1 MIKQYPITHPQKRI
15 LYTELINSTPG
26 SYNFVGTML
35 FPEGNTERIKA
46 AVRSAMTETP
56 NFFLRFH
63 MEENGELSFYRE
75 ITAVKIEECG
85 DCAISIHHFNS
96 LENTTLYHFLI
107 AHTPEGDSLRM
118 SFHHALCDGTGL
130 DLFAQKVWSHYHD
143 GVSKGL
149 NDRPYEKYAACE
161 MDYLKSKAFETD
173 KSYWSSKLKDTAD
186 FDCEPKSSSD
196 FTLGYQSFN
205 LSDILKNKI
214 RAFTAAQDEHISSFL
229 LALTAASLFLAK
241 RNHKNGILINLGESG
256 RRHLE
261 SFSETTGMF
270 VSLVPLKLTFDAE
283 DTFMALLKK
292 TKNTFKEA
300 LSHSKYPYDLLVQ
313 DMSESGIDL
322 ENISSVSIVANSNN
336 PDSHLTK
343 SIAAE
348 SCDRA
353 LTIRINPDVLGH
365 DTFECFA
372 FEYQTACYTK
382 EAITKMGE
390 ALMSLIENLVDHA
403 DWPFKDITIDPK
415 ALLPVEDHSVVA
427 DADEIA
433 RLDRFN
439 NTKVSYDSTKTVVD
453 LFRAQARKTPEA
465 ECVVYMNWHYS
476 YAEVDHLSDNL
487 ARAIAAKNLGT
498 GDIVSILIPR
508 CEYMAIASLG
518 VLKAGCAYQPLDPD
532 YPEERLSFMMAD
544 ASVKLLIADA
554 DLLKKVPKYQGD
566 TLCIHD
572 IPTLTEDL
580 PLPKEPTHENL
591 FILLY
596 TSGSTGTP
604 KGCMLTHE
612 NIANFCRWY
621 HRYYN
626 LTEKDRVA
634 AYASFG
640 FDASMMDTWPALT
653 RGAAMYIIPEEIR
666 LDLLSLNDYFVAND
680 ITNAF
685 ITTQVGRQFAT
696 CIEETSLRNLSVGG
710 ETLVPCEPPESY
722 SLHNLYG
729 PTECTI
735 LCTAGLVDRLYEKS
749 VPIGGPIDNTKLY
762 VVDAK
767 LRRVPIGVPGE
778 LCIAGAPVSRGYL
791 GRESL
796 SAEKFIQNPFDDDPA
811 YSRMYRTGDVVKWLE
826 DGRILFVGREDG
838 QVKIRGFRIELT
850 EIEQKIREYPGIKDA
865 TLIACDEENGG
876 KYVTAYVVS
885 DETIDIEDLNAF
897 ISAEKPAYMVPAV
910 IMQIDAIPLTP
921 NLKVDKKALPKPVR
935 SFDEIVPPQTPTQ
948 EKIHAILAEV
958 IGDSGFGI
966 ETDIYKTGLTS
977 IGAVKLGVLFSKTFG
992 LKMSTQDFKKYNTV
1006 AKLETY
1012 IDIAGSIQSSQKAHE
1027 ELEAYPLTQ
1036 TQMGIYLE
1044 CLKNPDS
1051 CVYNIPLFCTFSKA
1065 IDAQRLGDA
1074 LTRAIDAHP
1083 YLKTRLQ
1090 ITGEDILL
1098 KRRDS
1103 DPALVKRTRM
1113 KASELEDYC
1122 SQLVKP
1128 FNFEHGL
1135 YRSEIIETEE
1145 SVSLFIDVHH
1155 LIFDGTSAMV
1165 LLQEINRAY
1174 TGKDPAGESY
1184 TSFDLALDEK
1194 QEREGTAYSEARDF
1208 YHNIFGAMETNAR
1221 LDYDKP
1227 ENNTPETDAFDIDMG
1242 TLLRDEV
1249 QSYCIKHRITPN
1261 VFFTGAFGFTLAQ
1274 FKNQTESAFC
1284 TIYNGRSDSRTAE
1297 SVGMLVKTMPVYCNL
1312 ETPNTVESYLKAVK
1326 KHLLALMDHDIYSF
1340 GEISRELGISADILF
1355 AYQGSDF
1362 NTFTLDAE
1370 SVPIVPL
1377 ALSETKAPLSVDV
1390 YDADPGYIIKA
1401 EYRHD
1406 LYESI
1411 TISRF
1416 LKAYEEVC
1424 KSLLTAETFKDIRL
1438 ISDEDKN
1445 RIAVFNDTEIPIDTP
1460 LIPEQLQAVADA
1472 NPDKTALISCGER
1485 LTFKELNDAT
1495 NRIANALIKLGV
1507 EPEDIVAV
1515 LLTRTKYAYMARQGI
1530 LKSGGAFLCTDPEYP
1545 DDRIRFTLE
1554 DSQAKFLI
1562 TTKALAE
1569 KRQAVCENTACTLL
1583 CIEDL
1588 LEEANTCFPQIDLK
1602 PSNLCYCIYTSGS
1615 TGTPK
1620 GVMIEHRNLRHY
1632 CHANPKNPEIMSYI
1646 DHSTVSLSFAALTF
1660 DVSILEEYVPLTQ
1673 GITVCMANEN
1683 EIHNPLA
1690 MRDLLIENKV
1700 DTFTATPSY
1709 LGNIVDIPEMT
1720 DALSQIRSFNVGAEN
1735 FPLSLYDKLR
1745 AVSPEAHIYNGYG
1758 PSETTIGCTFIEMTG
1773 ENITIGRPMSNIKCY
1788 IYNRYGQEMPI
1799 GVPGELIIAGDGVG
1813 RGYVGRPD
1821 LTEKSFFRIGNL
1833 KAYHSGDLAAWDI
1846 DGKLPF
1852 FGRLDNQ
1859 VKLRGLRVEL
1869 DEVEA
1874 AINSYEGVK
1883 SSIVQVRGKDDGQ
1896 FLCGFFT
1903 ADHTVDINSLT
1914 AHLKS
1919 TLTHYMVPGVLVQL
1933 DKMPLTSNG
1942 KINKKALPEI
1952 TYSAAEHEYIAP
1964 QNEAEA
1970 AICSMMAEVLKCD
1983 KVGATDDFFE
1993 IGGTSLSASRLAM
2006 LAANRGINFVY
2017 QDIFKYSTP
2026 QGLAAFSQNKSDTAP
2041 AAVETDP
2048 IADYDY
2054 QTIGKLLEKNAI
2066 DNLSLLNREPLGDIL
2081 ITGAT
2086 GFLGIHVLQAFLTKY
2101 TGKVWCLIRKG
2112 DADSL
2117 EERMRTMLMYYFDD
2131 TFDEAFGTRLFLIEG
2146 DITDADQVNALSNVP
2161 FSVLINCA
2169 ASVKHFAADDSLK
2182 RINTEGVKHLIS
2194 LCEKTRRKLVQISTV
2209 SIAGD
2214 SLNNSIPSDRK
2225 IMENDLYFGQT
2236 ITNQYIESKFLAEQ
2250 AVLEA
2255 STRGLRAKIMRVG
2268 NLMSRAADGEF
2279 QINFITN
2286 GFMRQL
2292 KGYATLHQ
2300 YPVESM
2306 NLPVEFSPIDVTAQT
2321 ILALAETGDIF
2332 TVFHPYNNHTVFM
2345 SDVVEVM
2352 NQCGFDIKVTDAATY
2367 EATLRQ
2373 AMADPAKA
2381 DKVAGLIAY
2390 LSSDTENVQIPIDC
2404 NNCFTSE
2411 VLCRLYQKWPIT
2423 DNAYIKRAIQEL
2435 EALGF
2440 FDV

>member
-75 ITAVKIEECG
+75 ITEVKIEECG

-149 NDRPYEKYAACE
+149 NDRPYEEYAACE

-722 SLHNLYG
+722 SLHNVYG

-767 LRRVPIGVPGE
+767 LHRVPIGVPGE

-850 EIEQKIREYPGIKDA
+850 EIEQKIREYQGIKDA

-876 KYVTAYVVS
+876 KYVAAYVVS
-885 DETIDIEDLNAF
+885 DETIDIENLNAF

-935 SFDEIVPPQTPTQ
+935 SFEEIVPPKTPTQ

-966 ETDIYKTGLTS
+966 DTDIYKAGLTS
-977 IGAVKLGVLFSKTFG
+977 IGAVKLGVLFSKNFG
-992 LKMSTQDFKKYNTV
+992 LKMNTQDFKKYNTV

-1012 IDIAGSIQSSQKAHE
+1012 IDIAGSIQSSQKAHK

-1128 FNFEHGL
+1128 FNFEYGL

-1274 FKNQTESAFC
+1274 LKNQTESAFC

-1312 ETPNTVESYLKAVK
+1312 ETPNTVESYLKVVK

-1377 ALSETKAPLSVDV
+1377 ALSETKAPLSVDI

-1472 NPDKTALISCGER
+1472 NPDKMALISCDER

-1709 LGNIVDIPEMT
+1709 LGNIVDIPEMA

-1833 KAYHSGDLAAWDI
+1833 KAYHSGDLAAWNI

-1883 SSIVQVRGKDDGQ
+1883 SSIVQVRGKDGSQ

-2169 ASVKHFAADDSLK
+2169 ASVKHFAADNSLK

-2373 AMADPAKA
+2373 AMADPDKA

>member
-75 ITAVKIEECG
+75 ITEVKIEECG

-149 NDRPYEKYAACE
+149 NDRPYEEYAACE

-214 RAFTAAQDEHISSFL
+214 RAFAAAQDEHISSFL
-229 LALTAASLFLAK
+229 LALAAASLFLAK

-256 RRHLE
+256 RRYLE

-313 DMSESGIDL
+313 DMAESGIDL

-403 DWPFKDITIDPK
+403 DWPFKDITIDPN
-415 ALLPVEDHSVVA
+415 ALLPMEDHSVVA

-487 ARAIAAKNLGT
+487 ARAIAAKNLGA

-876 KYVTAYVVS
+876 KYVAAYVVS

-897 ISAEKPAYMVPAV
+897 ISAEKPDYMVPAV

-935 SFDEIVPPQTPTQ
+935 SFDEIVLPQTPTQ

-966 ETDIYKTGLTS
+966 ETDIYK
-977 IGAVKLGVLFSKTFG
+977 
-992 LKMSTQDFKKYNTV
+992 
-1006 AKLETY
+1006 
-1012 IDIAGSIQSSQKAHE
+1012 AGQ
-1027 ELEAYPLTQ
+1027 
-1036 TQMGIYLE
+1036 
-1044 CLKNPDS
+1044 
-1051 CVYNIPLFCTFSKA
+1051 
-1065 IDAQRLGDA
+1065 
-1074 LTRAIDAHP
+1074 
-1083 YLKTRLQ
+1083 
-1090 ITGEDILL
+1090 
-1098 KRRDS
+1098 
-1103 DPALVKRTRM
+1103 
-1113 KASELEDYC
+1113 
-1122 SQLVKP
+1122 
-1128 FNFEHGL
+1128 
-1135 YRSEIIETEE
+1135 
-1145 SVSLFIDVHH
+1145 
-1155 LIFDGTSAMV
+1155 
-1165 LLQEINRAY
+1165 
-1174 TGKDPAGESY
+1174 
-1184 TSFDLALDEK
+1184 
-1194 QEREGTAYSEARDF
+1194 
-1208 YHNIFGAMETNAR
+1208 
-1221 LDYDKP
+1221 
-1227 ENNTPETDAFDIDMG
+1227 
-1242 TLLRDEV
+1242 
-1249 QSYCIKHRITPN
+1249 
-1261 VFFTGAFGFTLAQ
+1261 
-1274 FKNQTESAFC
+1274 
-1284 TIYNGRSDSRTAE
+1284 
-1297 SVGMLVKTMPVYCNL
+1297 
-1312 ETPNTVESYLKAVK
+1312 
-1326 KHLLALMDHDIYSF
+1326 
-1340 GEISRELGISADILF
+1340 
-1355 AYQGSDF
+1355 
-1362 NTFTLDAE
+1362 
-1370 SVPIVPL
+1370 
-1377 ALSETKAPLSVDV
+1377 
-1390 YDADPGYIIKA
+1390 
-1401 EYRHD
+1401 
-1406 LYESI
+1406 
-1411 TISRF
+1411 
-1416 LKAYEEVC
+1416 
-1424 KSLLTAETFKDIRL
+1424 
-1438 ISDEDKN
+1438 
-1445 RIAVFNDTEIPIDTP
+1445 
-1460 LIPEQLQAVADA
+1460 
-1472 NPDKTALISCGER
+1472 
-1485 LTFKELNDAT
+1485 
-1495 NRIANALIKLGV
+1495 
-1507 EPEDIVAV
+1507 
-1515 LLTRTKYAYMARQGI
+1515 
-1530 LKSGGAFLCTDPEYP
+1530 
-1545 DDRIRFTLE
+1545 
-1554 DSQAKFLI
+1554 
-1562 TTKALAE
+1562 
-1569 KRQAVCENTACTLL
+1569 
-1583 CIEDL
+1583 
-1588 LEEANTCFPQIDLK
+1588 
-1602 PSNLCYCIYTSGS
+1602 
-1615 TGTPK
+1615 
-1620 GVMIEHRNLRHY
+1620 
-1632 CHANPKNPEIMSYI
+1632 
-1646 DHSTVSLSFAALTF
+1646 
-1660 DVSILEEYVPLTQ
+1660 
-1673 GITVCMANEN
+1673 
-1683 EIHNPLA
+1683 
-1690 MRDLLIENKV
+1690 
-1700 DTFTATPSY
+1700 
-1709 LGNIVDIPEMT
+1709 
-1720 DALSQIRSFNVGAEN
+1720 
-1735 FPLSLYDKLR
+1735 
-1745 AVSPEAHIYNGYG
+1745 
-1758 PSETTIGCTFIEMTG
+1758 
-1773 ENITIGRPMSNIKCY
+1773 IGR
-1788 IYNRYGQEMPI
+1788 
-1799 GVPGELIIAGDGVG
+1799 
-1813 RGYVGRPD
+1813 
-1821 LTEKSFFRIGNL
+1821 
-1833 KAYHSGDLAAWDI
+1833 
-1846 DGKLPF
+1846 
-1852 FGRLDNQ
+1852 
-1859 VKLRGLRVEL
+1859 
-1869 DEVEA
+1869 
-1874 AINSYEGVK
+1874 
-1883 SSIVQVRGKDDGQ
+1883 
-1896 FLCGFFT
+1896 
-1903 ADHTVDINSLT
+1903 
-1914 AHLKS
+1914 AH
-1919 TLTHYMVPGVLVQL
+1919 V
-1933 DKMPLTSNG
+1933 
-1942 KINKKALPEI
+1942 
-1952 TYSAAEHEYIAP
+1952 
-1964 QNEAEA
+1964 
-1970 AICSMMAEVLKCD
+1970 
-1983 KVGATDDFFE
+1983 
-1993 IGGTSLSASRLAM
+1993 
-2006 LAANRGINFVY
+2006 
-2017 QDIFKYSTP
+2017 
-2026 QGLAAFSQNKSDTAP
+2026 
-2041 AAVETDP
+2041 
-2048 IADYDY
+2048 
-2054 QTIGKLLEKNAI
+2054 
-2066 DNLSLLNREPLGDIL
+2066 
-2081 ITGAT
+2081 
-2086 GFLGIHVLQAFLTKY
+2086 
-2101 TGKVWCLIRKG
+2101 
-2112 DADSL
+2112 
-2117 EERMRTMLMYYFDD
+2117 
-2131 TFDEAFGTRLFLIEG
+2131 
-2146 DITDADQVNALSNVP
+2146 
-2161 FSVLINCA
+2161 
-2169 ASVKHFAADDSLK
+2169 
-2182 RINTEGVKHLIS
+2182 
-2194 LCEKTRRKLVQISTV
+2194 
-2209 SIAGD
+2209 
-2214 SLNNSIPSDRK
+2214 
-2225 IMENDLYFGQT
+2225 
-2236 ITNQYIESKFLAEQ
+2236 
-2250 AVLEA
+2250 
-2255 STRGLRAKIMRVG
+2255 
-2268 NLMSRAADGEF
+2268 
-2279 QINFITN
+2279 
-2286 GFMRQL
+2286 
-2292 KGYATLHQ
+2292 
-2300 YPVESM
+2300 
-2306 NLPVEFSPIDVTAQT
+2306 
-2321 ILALAETGDIF
+2321 
-2332 TVFHPYNNHTVFM
+2332 
-2345 SDVVEVM
+2345 
-2352 NQCGFDIKVTDAATY
+2352 
-2367 EATLRQ
+2367 
-2373 AMADPAKA
+2373 
-2381 DKVAGLIAY
+2381 
-2390 LSSDTENVQIPIDC
+2390 
-2404 NNCFTSE
+2404 
-2411 VLCRLYQKWPIT
+2411 
-2423 DNAYIKRAIQEL
+2423 
-2435 EALGF
+2435 
-2440 FDV
+2440 

>member
-75 ITAVKIEECG
+75 ITEVKIEECG

-96 LENTTLYHFLI
+96 LENTALYHFLI

-149 NDRPYEKYAACE
+149 NDRPYEEYAACE

-196 FTLGYQSFN
+196 FTLGYQRFN
-205 LSDILKNKI
+205 LSHILKNKI
-214 RAFTAAQDEHISSFL
+214 RAFSAAQDEHISSFL

-322 ENISSVSIVANSNN
+322 ESISSVSIVANSNN

-390 ALMSLIENLVDHA
+390 ALISLIENLVDHA
-403 DWPFKDITIDPK
+403 DCPFKDITIDPN
-415 ALLPVEDHSVVA
+415 ALLPMEDHSVVA

-621 HRYYN
+621 HRYYK

-653 RGAAMYIIPEEIR
+653 RGAAMYIIPDEIR
-666 LDLLSLNDYFVAND
+666 LDLLSLNDYFVANN

-767 LRRVPIGVPGE
+767 LHRVPIGLPGE

-876 KYVTAYVVS
+876 KYVAAYIVS
-885 DETIDIEDLNAF
+885 EKTIDIEDLNAF
-897 ISAEKPAYMVPAV
+897 ILAEKPDYMVPAV

-935 SFDEIVPPQTPTQ
+935 SFDEIVLPQTPTQ

-966 ETDIYKTGLTS
+966 ETDIYKAGLTS

-1377 ALSETKAPLSVDV
+1377 ALSETKAPLSVDI

-1709 LGNIVDIPEMT
+1709 LGNIVDIPEMA
-1720 DALSQIRSFNVGAEN
+1720 DALSRIRSFNVGAEN

-1773 ENITIGRPMSNIKCY
+1773 ENVTIGRPMSNIKCY

-1833 KAYHSGDLAAWDI
+1833 KAYHSGDLAAWNI

-1883 SSIVQVRGKDDGQ
+1883 SSIVQVRGKDDSQ

-1942 KINKKALPEI
+1942 KINKKAFPEI

-2161 FSVLINCA
+2161 FSILINCA
-2169 ASVKHFAADDSLK
+2169 ASVKHFAADNSLK
-2182 RINTEGVKHLIS
+2182 RINTEGVKHLIN

>member
-75 ITAVKIEECG
+75 ITEVKIEECG

-149 NDRPYEKYAACE
+149 NDRPYEEYAACE

-214 RAFTAAQDEHISSFL
+214 RAFAAAQDEHISSFL
-229 LALTAASLFLAK
+229 LALAAASLFLAK

-256 RRHLE
+256 RRYLE

-270 VSLVPLKLTFDAE
+270 VSLVPLKLTFDAG

-313 DMSESGIDL
+313 DMAESDIDL
-322 ENISSVSIVANSNN
+322 ESISSVSIVANSNN

-403 DWPFKDITIDPK
+403 DCPFKDITIDPN
-415 ALLPVEDHSVVA
+415 ALLPMEDHSVVA

-621 HRYYN
+621 HRYYK

-653 RGAAMYIIPEEIR
+653 RGAAMYIIPDEIR
-666 LDLLSLNDYFVAND
+666 LDLLSLNDYFVANN

-767 LRRVPIGVPGE
+767 LHRVPIGLPGE

-876 KYVTAYVVS
+876 KYVAAYIVS
-885 DETIDIEDLNAF
+885 EKTIDIEDLNAF
-897 ISAEKPAYMVPAV
+897 ILAEKPDYMVPAV

-935 SFDEIVPPQTPTQ
+935 SFDEIVLPQTPTQ

-966 ETDIYKTGLTS
+966 ETDIYKAGLTS

-1377 ALSETKAPLSVDV
+1377 ALSETKAPLSVDI

-1632 CHANPKNPEIMSYI
+1632 CHANLKNPEIMSYI

-1673 GITVCMANEN
+1673 GITVCMSNEN

-1709 LGNIVDIPEMT
+1709 LGNIVDIPEMA
-1720 DALSQIRSFNVGAEN
+1720 DALSRIRSFNVGAEN

-1773 ENITIGRPMSNIKCY
+1773 ENVTIGRPMSNIKCY

-2169 ASVKHFAADDSLK
+2169 ASVKHFAADNSLK

-2373 AMADPAKA
+2373 AMADPDKA

>member
-1 MIKQYPITHPQKRI
+1 MTKQYTITHPQKRI
-15 LYTELINSTPG
+15 LYTELINNVPG
-26 SYNFVGTML
+26 CYNFVGTML
-35 FPEGNTERIKA
+35 FPEGDTERIKA
-46 AVRSAMTETP
+46 AVQSAMAETP

-63 MEENGELSFYRE
+63 MEDNGELSFYRE
-75 ITAVKIEECG
+75 VTDVEIEDCG
-85 DCAISIHHFNS
+85 DCDISIHHFSS
-96 LENTTLYHFLI
+96 LENTALYHFLI
-107 AHTPEGDSLRM
+107 AHTQAGISLRM

-130 DLFAQKVWSHYHD
+130 DLFAQKVWSQYHS
-143 GVSKGL
+143 GSSKGL
-149 NDRPYEKYAACE
+149 NDRPYEEYAVCE
-161 MDYLKSKAFETD
+161 ADYLKSKAFEAD
-173 KSYWSSKLKDTAD
+173 KSYWLSMLKNTAD
-186 FDCEPKSSSD
+186 FDCEPQSSSD
-196 FTLGYQSFN
+196 FTLGYKRFN
-205 LSDILKNKI
+205 LPEILKNKI
-214 RAFTAAQDEHISSFL
+214 QAFSSSQDEHISPFL
-229 LALTAASLFLAK
+229 FALTAASLFLAK

-270 VSLVPLKLTFDAE
+270 VSLVPLKLTFEAE
-283 DTFMALLKK
+283 DTFTSLLKK

-313 DMSESGIDL
+313 DMAASGIDL
-322 ENISSVSIVANSNN
+322 ESVSSVSIVANSNN

-343 SIAAE
+343 TIAAE
-348 SCDRA
+348 YCDRA

-365 DTFECFA
+365 DTFKCFA
-372 FEYQTACYTK
+372 LEYQTACYT
-382 EAITKMGE
+382 EEDITKMGE
-390 ALMSLIENLVDHA
+390 ALTSLIENLADHT
-403 DWPFKDITIDPK
+403 DWPFKDIAIDTN
-415 ALLPVEDHSVVA
+415 ALLPIEDSSIIA

-433 RLDRFN
+433 RLDSFN
-439 NTKVSYDSTKTVVD
+439 NTEVTYDITKTLVD
-453 LFRAQARKTPEA
+453 LFRAQAQKTPEST
-465 ECVVYMNWHYS
+465 CVVFKDRYYT
-476 YAEVDHLSDNL
+476 YGEVDRLSDNL
-487 ARAIAAKNLGT
+487 ARVIAAKNLGA

-508 CEYMAIASLG
+508 CEYMSIASLG

-544 ASVKLLIADA
+544 ASVKLLIADVN
-554 DLLKKVPKYQGD
+554 LLKKVPNYQGD
-566 TLCIHD
+566 TLFIQD
-572 IPTLTEDL
+572 IPKLSADS
-580 PLPKEPTHENL
+580 PLPKGPTPEDL

-604 KGCMLTHE
+604 KGCMLTQK
-612 NIANFCRWY
+612 NIVNFCHWY

-653 RGAAMYIIPEEIR
+653 RGASMYIIPEEIR
-666 LDLLSLNDYFVAND
+666 LDLLALNDYFVENS
-680 ITNAF
+680 ITNVF
-685 ITTQVGRQFAT
+685 ITTQVGRQFVT

-710 ETLVPCEPPESY
+710 EALVPCKPPEAY
-722 SLHNLYG
+722 SLHNVYG

-735 LCTAGLVDRLYEKS
+735 LSTASLVDHLYEKS

-762 VVDAK
+762 VVDAE

-791 GRESL
+791 GRKEL
-796 SAEKFIQNPFDDDPA
+796 SEEKFIQNPFDDDPA

-850 EIEQKIREYPGIKDA
+850 EIEQRIREYPGIKDA
-865 TLIACDEENGG
+865 TLTTCDEENGG
-876 KYVTAYVVS
+876 KYVVAYIVS
-885 DETIDIEDLNAF
+885 DESIDIEDLNAF
-897 ISAEKPAYMVPAV
+897 ISAEKPAYMIPAV
-910 IMQIDAIPLTP
+910 TMQIDAIPLNP

-935 SFDEIVPPQTPTQ
+935 TFDDIVQPQTPMQ
-948 EKIHAILAEV
+948 EKIHSILAEV

-966 ETDIYKTGLTS
+966 NTDIYDAGLTS
-977 IGAVKLGVLFSKTFG
+977 IGAVKLGVLFSNTFG
-992 LKMSTQDFKKYNTV
+992 LKMNTQDFKKYNTV
-1006 AKLETY
+1006 TKLETY
-1012 IDIAGSIQSSQKAHE
+1012 IDIAKNIQSSQKAHK

-1051 CVYNIPLFCTFSKA
+1051 CVYNIPLFCTFSRA
-1065 IDAQRLGDA
+1065 IDADRLGEA
-1074 LTRAIDAHP
+1074 LTHAINAHP

-1098 KRRDS
+1098 KRRDR

-1113 KASELEDYC
+1113 KASELDDY
-1122 SQLVKP
+1122 SRHLVKP
-1128 FNFEHGL
+1128 FNFERGL

-1145 SVSLFIDVHH
+1145 NISLFIDVHH

-1165 LLQEINRAY
+1165 LLQEINRVY
-1174 TGKDPAGESY
+1174 TGQNPTGESY
-1184 TSFDLALDEK
+1184 SSFDLALDEK
-1194 QEREGTAYSEARDF
+1194 QERESSSYTEARDF
-1208 YHNIFGAMETNAR
+1208 YHSIFGAMETNAR

-1227 ENNTPETDAFDIDMG
+1227 ENSTPETAAFDIDMS
-1242 TLLRDEV
+1242 TLLRTEV
-1249 QSYCIKHRITPN
+1249 QAYCAKHQITPN
-1261 VFFTGAFGFTLAQ
+1261 VFFTGAFGFILAQ

-1284 TIYNGRSDSRTAE
+1284 TIYNGRSDSRTTE
-1297 SVGMLVKTMPVYCNL
+1297 LVGMLVKTMPVYCNL
-1312 ETPNTVESYLKAVK
+1312 EASNTVDGYLNTVK
-1326 KHLLALMDHDIYSF
+1326 KHLFELMEHDIYSF
-1340 GEISRELGISADILF
+1340 GEISRELGVSADILF

-1362 NTFTLDAE
+1362 NIFTLDSE

-1377 ALSETKAPLSVDV
+1377 ALSETKAPLSVDI
-1390 YDADPGYIIKA
+1390 YDTDTGYTVKA

-1406 LYESI
+1406 LYDGI

-1416 LKAYEEVC
+1416 LKTYEEVC
-1424 KSLLTAETFKDIRL
+1424 KSLLTAETFNDICL
-1438 ISDEDKN
+1438 ISDEDRKK
-1445 RIAVFNDTEIPIDTP
+1445 IAVFNDTKIPIDTP

-1472 NPDKTALISCGER
+1472 NPDKTALISCGEH

-1495 NRIANALIKLGV
+1495 NRIANALIKLGIQ
-1507 EPEDIVAV
+1507 PEDIVAI

-1554 DSQAKFLI
+1554 DSHAKFLI

-1583 CIEDL
+1583 CIEEL
-1588 LEEANTCFPQIDLK
+1588 LEEDDTRFPQVDIK

-1646 DHSTVSLSFAALTF
+1646 NHSTVSLSFAALTF

-1709 LGNIVDIPEMT
+1709 LSNIVDIPAMAE
-1720 DALSQIRSFNVGAEN
+1720 ALSQIRSFNVGAEN

-1745 AVSPEAHIYNGYG
+1745 TASPEAHIYNGYG

-1773 ENITIGRPMSNIKCY
+1773 ENVTIGRPMSNIKCY

-1821 LTEKSFFRIGNL
+1821 LTEKSFFRIDSL
-1833 KAYHSGDLAAWDI
+1833 KAYHSGDLAAWDT

-1874 AINSYEGVK
+1874 AINSYEGIK
-1883 SSIVQVRGKDDGQ
+1883 SSIVQVRGKDDSQ

-1903 ADHTVDINSLT
+1903 ADHAVNINNLT
-1914 AHLKS
+1914 THLKS

-1933 DKMPLTSNG
+1933 DEMPLTSNG

-1964 QNEAEA
+1964 KNETEA
-1970 AICSMMAEVLKCD
+1970 TICSMMAEILKCD

-2017 QDIFKYSTP
+2017 QDIFKHSTP
-2026 QGLAAFSQNKSDTAP
+2026 RALAAFSENGNNAATAV
-2041 AAVETDP
+2041 VETDP
-2048 IADYDY
+2048 ITDYDY
-2054 QTIGKLLEKNAI
+2054 HAIGNLLEKNTIA
-2066 DNLSLLNREPLGDIL
+2066 NLSLLNREPLGDIL

-2086 GFLGIHVLQAFLTKY
+2086 GFLGIHVLQAFLTEY

-2112 DADSL
+2112 EADSL

-2131 TFDEAFGTRLFLIEG
+2131 TFDEVFGTRLFLIEG

-2182 RINTEGVKHLIS
+2182 RINTEGVKHLIN
-2194 LCEKTRRKLVQISTV
+2194 LCEKTRRKLIQISTV

-2255 STRGLRAKIMRVG
+2255 STKGLRAKIMRVG

-2306 NLPVEFSPIDVTAQT
+2306 NLPVEFSPIDITAQT
-2321 ILALAETGDIF
+2321 ILALAETGDVF

-2352 NQCGFDIKVTDAATY
+2352 NQCGFDLKVTDAATY
-2367 EATLRQ
+2367 EAALRQ
-2373 AMADPAKA
+2373 AMADPDKA

-2423 DNAYIKRAIQEL
+2423 DNDYIKRAIQEL

-2440 FDV
+2440 FEV

>member
-15 LYTELINSTPG
+15 LYTELINNTPG

-75 ITAVKIEECG
+75 ITAVEIEECG

-96 LENTTLYHFLI
+96 LENTALYHFLI

-149 NDRPYEKYAACE
+149 NDRPYEEYAACE

-205 LSDILKNKI
+205 LSHILKNKI
-214 RAFTAAQDEHISSFL
+214 RAFSAAQDEHISSFL

-313 DMSESGIDL
+313 DMAESGIDL

-403 DWPFKDITIDPK
+403 DWPFKDITIDPN

-433 RLDRFN
+433 RLDCFN

-487 ARAIAAKNLGT
+487 ARAIAAKNLGA

-710 ETLVPCEPPESY
+710 ETLVPCEPPKSY
-722 SLHNLYG
+722 SLHNVYG

-735 LCTAGLVDRLYEKS
+735 LSTAGLVDRLYEKS

-935 SFDEIVPPQTPTQ
+935 SFEEIVPPKTPTQ

-966 ETDIYKTGLTS
+966 ETDIYKAGLTS

-1027 ELEAYPLTQ
+1027 ELETYPLTQ

-1098 KRRDS
+1098 KRRDN

-1377 ALSETKAPLSVDV
+1377 ALSETKAPLSVDI

-1709 LGNIVDIPEMT
+1709 LGNIVDIPEMA
-1720 DALSQIRSFNVGAEN
+1720 DALSRIRSFNVGAEN

-1773 ENITIGRPMSNIKCY
+1773 ENVTIGRPMSNIKCY

-2054 QTIGKLLEKNAI
+2054 QAIGKLLEKNAI

-2169 ASVKHFAADDSLK
+2169 ASVKHFAADNSLK

>member
-75 ITAVKIEECG
+75 ITEVKIEECG

-149 NDRPYEKYAACE
+149 NDRPYEEYAACE

-518 VLKAGCAYQPLDPD
+518 VLKAGCAYQPLDPG

-666 LDLLSLNDYFVAND
+666 LDLLSLNNYFVAND

-767 LRRVPIGVPGE
+767 LHRVPIGVPGE

-876 KYVTAYVVS
+876 KYVAAYVVS

-897 ISAEKPAYMVPAV
+897 ISAEKPDYMVPAV

-921 NLKVDKKALPKPVR
+921 NLKVDKKALPKPIR
-935 SFDEIVPPQTPTQ
+935 SFDEIVLPQTPTQ

-966 ETDIYKTGLTS
+966 DTDIYKAGLTS

-992 LKMSTQDFKKYNTV
+992 LKMNTQDFKKYNTV

-1012 IDIAGSIQSSQKAHE
+1012 IDIAGSIQSSQKAHK

-1377 ALSETKAPLSVDV
+1377 ALSETKAPLSVDI

-1472 NPDKTALISCGER
+1472 NPDKTALTSCGER

-1773 ENITIGRPMSNIKCY
+1773 ENVTIGRPMSNIKCY

-1833 KAYHSGDLAAWDI
+1833 KAYHSGDLAAWNI

-1883 SSIVQVRGKDDGQ
+1883 SSIVQVRGKDDSQ

-2041 AAVETDP
+2041 AAVETDL

-2054 QTIGKLLEKNAI
+2054 QAIGKLLEKNAI

-2169 ASVKHFAADDSLK
+2169 ASVKHFAADNSLK

>member
-75 ITAVKIEECG
+75 ITAVEIEECG

-96 LENTTLYHFLI
+96 LENTALYHFLI

-149 NDRPYEKYAACE
+149 NDRPYEEYAACE

-214 RAFTAAQDEHISSFL
+214 RAFAAAQDEHISSFL
-229 LALTAASLFLAK
+229 LALAAASLFLAK

-256 RRHLE
+256 RRYLE

-313 DMSESGIDL
+313 DMAESGIDL

-336 PDSHLTK
+336 PNSHLTK

-365 DTFECFA
+365 DTFKCFA

-390 ALMSLIENLVDHA
+390 ALMSLIKNLVDHA

-767 LRRVPIGVPGE
+767 LHRVPIGVPGE

-876 KYVTAYVVS
+876 KYVAAYVVS
-885 DETIDIEDLNAF
+885 DETIDIENLNAF

-935 SFDEIVPPQTPTQ
+935 SFEEIVPPKTPTQ

-966 ETDIYKTGLTS
+966 DTDIYKAGLTS
-977 IGAVKLGVLFSKTFG
+977 IGAVKLGVLFSKNFG
-992 LKMSTQDFKKYNTV
+992 LKMNTQDFKKYNTV

-1377 ALSETKAPLSVDV
+1377 ALSETKAPLSVDI

-1720 DALSQIRSFNVGAEN
+1720 DALSRIRSFNVGAEN

-1773 ENITIGRPMSNIKCY
+1773 ENVTIGRPMSNIKCY

-2169 ASVKHFAADDSLK
+2169 ASVKHFAADNSLK

>member
-75 ITAVKIEECG
+75 ITEVKIEECG

-149 NDRPYEKYAACE
+149 NDRPYEEYAACE

-214 RAFTAAQDEHISSFL
+214 RAFAAAQDEHISSFL
-229 LALTAASLFLAK
+229 LALAAASLFLAK

-372 FEYQTACYTK
+372 FEYQTACYSK

-487 ARAIAAKNLGT
+487 ARAIAAKNLGA

-778 LCIAGAPVSRGYL
+778 LCIAGAPVSMGYL

-876 KYVTAYVVS
+876 KYVAAYIVS
-885 DETIDIEDLNAF
+885 EKTIDIEDLNAF

-935 SFDEIVPPQTPTQ
+935 SFEEIVPPQTPTQ

-966 ETDIYKTGLTS
+966 ETDIYKAGLTS

-1027 ELEAYPLTQ
+1027 ALEAYPLTQ

-1044 CLKNPDS
+1044 CLKDPDS

-1128 FNFEHGL
+1128 FSFEHGL

-1194 QEREGTAYSEARDF
+1194 QEREGTAYAEARDF

-1227 ENNTPETDAFDIDMG
+1227 ENNAPETDTFDIDMG
-1242 TLLRDEV
+1242 TLLRDDV

-1377 ALSETKAPLSVDV
+1377 ALSETKAPLSVDI

-1445 RIAVFNDTEIPIDTP
+1445 RIAVFNDTEISIDTP

-1773 ENITIGRPMSNIKCY
+1773 ENVTIGRPMSNIKCY

-1821 LTEKSFFRIGNL
+1821 LTEKSFFRIGSL

-1883 SSIVQVRGKDDGQ
+1883 SSIVQVRGKDDSQ